1 MKNIFKNLPISI
13 KIFGLAT
20 SILLLQ
26 TILSIV
32 TYDQVSQVTKKLI
45 DITDYLVP
53 IGDAIVEANL
63 QTTERKIY
71 MERILRQYE
80 GVSPDEA
87 LFKEALSVW
96 QEHSLHSDTAIDR
109 AIDLS
114 NKGLSHISTTED
126 IVAFARLQPALENL
140 KVMHQEHQEMAL
152 EILQMLQKGDRE
164 SAHLLE
170 TELEKSGTMLDIRAQ
185 RILDD
190 LESFLG
196 RSIRTSIK
204 HEQQALQLSW
214 VMMGIAAVISIAFA
228 SQVTMGLI
236 RPIKQLVASTT
247 EVEDGNLNI
256 NVPVVST
263 DEMGELTGIFNNMV
277 HGIRD
282 TQQLKATFGQYV
294 DPRIVEELLRQT
306 SQVDEHP
313 TRQSMTVFFS
323 DVAGFSSISEKLT
336 AEGLVK
342 LINQYLTLASEPIS
356 NTHGVI
362 DKFIGDA
369 IVAFWGPPFTEA
381 TAHAT
386 LACQAA
392 LAQANQV
399 KKLNRMIPDLMGIR
413 QGLPPVQI
421 RIGLATGELL
431 LGNMGSDT
439 SKSYTVMG
447 NAAGLAEQLESASK
461 VYGTHILVNEETKNQ
476 AEGFEYR
483 QIDTL
488 LNAENGQPVRIY
500 ELLSELGDLDEA
512 VKQTYRIFEQG
523 LEAYRNQQWDL
534 ASTHFEHCVA
544 QQDDAPS
551 KVFLKRIDTLRRT
564 PPAEDWHGIWV

>member
-1 MKNIFKNLPISI
+1 M
-13 KIFGLAT
+13 
-20 SILLLQ
+20 
-26 TILSIV
+26 
-32 TYDQVSQVTKKLI
+32 
-45 DITDYLVP
+45 
-53 IGDAIVEANL
+53 
-63 QTTERKIY
+63 
-71 MERILRQYE
+71 
-80 GVSPDEA
+80 
-87 LFKEALSVW
+87 
-96 QEHSLHSDTAIDR
+96 
-109 AIDLS
+109 
-114 NKGLSHISTTED
+114 
-126 IVAFARLQPALENL
+126 
-140 KVMHQEHQEMAL
+140 
-152 EILQMLQKGDRE
+152 
-164 SAHLLE
+164 
-170 TELEKSGTMLDIRAQ
+170 
-185 RILDD
+185 
-190 LESFLG
+190 
-196 RSIRTSIK
+196 
-204 HEQQALQLSW
+204 
-214 VMMGIAAVISIAFA
+214 
-228 SQVTMGLI
+228 
-236 RPIKQLVASTT
+236 
-247 EVEDGNLNI
+247 
-256 NVPVVST
+256 
-263 DEMGELTGIFNNMV
+263 
-277 HGIRD
+277 
-282 TQQLKATFGQYV
+282 
-294 DPRIVEELLRQT
+294 
-306 SQVDEHP
+306 
-313 TRQSMTVFFS
+313 
-323 DVAGFSSISEKLT
+323 
-336 AEGLVK
+336 
-342 LINQYLTLASEPIS
+342 ASEPIS

>member
-1 MKNIFKNLPISI
+1 VKNILKNLPISI
-13 KIFGLAT
+13 KICGLAT
-20 SILLLQ
+20 SILILQ
-26 TILSIV
+26 ATLSFV
-32 TYDQVSQVTKKLI
+32 TYNRVSQVTKKLV

-53 IGDAIVEANL
+53 IRDAIVEANL
-63 QTTERKIY
+63 QATERKIY
-71 MERILRQYE
+71 MERMLRQYE
-80 GVSPDEA
+80 DVSSDDT
-87 LFKEALSVW
+87 LFK
-96 QEHSLHSDTAIDR
+96 QELDIWKEHGLRSDAAIDR
-109 AIDLS
+109 AIQLS
-114 NKGLSHISTTED
+114 NKGIAHVSTTED

-140 KVMHQEHQEMAL
+140 KMAHRDHQELAL
-152 EILQMLQKGDRE
+152 DILHLLKKGDHA
-164 SAHLLE
+164 SAHLMELD
-170 TELEKSGTMLDIRAQ
+170 LEKNGMMLDIKAQ
-185 RILDD
+185 KILDE
-190 LESFLG
+190 LEDFLG
-196 RSIRTSIK
+196 RSIRVSVE

-214 VMMGIAAVISIAFA
+214 IMVGIAAVIGIAFA
-228 SQVTMGLI
+228 SIVTMGLV
-236 RPIKQLVASTT
+236 RPIKKLLASTT
-247 EVEDGNLNI
+247 EVEGGNLNVD
-256 NVPVVST
+256 VPVVST

-306 SQVDEHP
+306 NKVDEHP
-313 TRQSMTVFFS
+313 MKQNMTVFFS

-356 NTHGVI
+356 DTHGVI

-369 IVAFWGPPFTEA
+369 IVAFWGPPFTDE
-381 TAHAT
+381 TTHAT

-392 LAQANQV
+392 LAQTIQL

-431 LGNMGSDT
+431 LGNMGSET

-447 NAAGLAEQLESASK
+447 NTAGLAEQLESASK
-461 VYGTHILVNEETKNQ
+461 VYGTHILMTEETKNQ
-476 AEGFEYR
+476 AEGFECR

-500 ELLSELGDLDEA
+500 ELLAEEGDLDLE
-512 VKQTYRIFEQG
+512 VKKVYDVFEQG
-523 LEAYRNQQWDL
+523 LKAYRNQQWDL
-534 ASTHFEHCVA
+534 SVTHFEHCVE
-544 QQDDAPS
+544 QQNDAPS
-551 KVFLKRIDTLRRT
+551 KVFLERVEALQRT
-564 PPAEDWHGIWV
+564 PPAEDWHGIWA

>member
-1 MKNIFKNLPISI
+1 VKNIFKNLPISI

-114 NKGLSHISTTED
+114 NKGLSHVSTTED

-369 IVAFWGPPFTEA
+369 IVAFWGPPFTDA

>member
-1 MKNIFKNLPISI
+1 VKNIFKNLPISI

-564 PPAEDWHGIWV
+564 PQAEDWHGIWV

>member
-1 MKNIFKNLPISI
+1 MKNILKNLPISI
-13 KIFGLAT
+13 KICGLAT
-20 SILLLQ
+20 SILILQ
-26 TILSIV
+26 ATLSFV
-32 TYDQVSQVTKKLI
+32 TYDRVSQVTKKLV

-63 QTTERKIY
+63 QATERKIY
-71 MERILRQYE
+71 MERMLRQYE
-80 GVSPDEA
+80 DVSSEDA
-87 LFKEALSVW
+87 LFK
-96 QEHSLHSDTAIDR
+96 QELDIWKEHGLRSDAAIDR
-109 AIDLS
+109 AIQLS
-114 NKGLSHISTTED
+114 NKGIAHVSTTED

-140 KVMHQEHQEMAL
+140 KMAHRDHQELAL
-152 EILQMLQKGDRE
+152 DILHLLKKGDHA
-164 SAHLLE
+164 SAHLMELD
-170 TELEKSGTMLDIRAQ
+170 LEKNGMMLDIKAQ
-185 RILDD
+185 KILDE
-190 LESFLG
+190 LEDFLG
-196 RSIRTSIK
+196 RSIRVSVE

-214 VMMGIAAVISIAFA
+214 IMVGIAAVIGIAFA
-228 SQVTMGLI
+228 SIVTMGLV
-236 RPIKQLVASTT
+236 RPIKKLLASTT
-247 EVEDGNLNI
+247 EVEGGNLNVD
-256 NVPVVST
+256 VPVVST

-306 SQVDEHP
+306 NKVDEHP
-313 TRQSMTVFFS
+313 MKQNMTVFFS

-356 NTHGVI
+356 DTHGVI

-369 IVAFWGPPFTEA
+369 IVAFWGPPFTDE
-381 TAHAT
+381 TTHAT

-392 LAQANQV
+392 LAQTIQL

-431 LGNMGSDT
+431 LGNMGSET

-447 NAAGLAEQLESASK
+447 NTAGLAEQLESASK
-461 VYGTHILVNEETKNQ
+461 VYGTHILMTEETKNQ
-476 AEGFEYR
+476 AEGFECR

-500 ELLSELGDLDEA
+500 ELLAEEGDLDLE
-512 VKQTYRIFEQG
+512 VKKVYDVFEQG
-523 LEAYRNQQWDL
+523 LKAYRNQQWDL
-534 ASTHFEHCVA
+534 SVTHFEHCVK
-544 QQDDAPS
+544 QQNDAPS
-551 KVFLKRIDTLRRT
+551 KVFLERVEALQRT

>member
-114 NKGLSHISTTED
+114 NKGLSHVSTTED

-369 IVAFWGPPFTEA
+369 IVAFWGPPFTDA

-461 VYGTHILVNEETKNQ
+461 VYGTHILMNEETKNQ

>member
-1 MKNIFKNLPISI
+1 VKHIFKRVPISV

-20 SILLLQ
+20 SILFLQ
-26 TILSIV
+26 ATLSFV
-32 TYDQVSQVTKKLI
+32 TYNRINQVTKKLV

-53 IGDAIVEANL
+53 IGDAIVEANM

-80 GVSPDEA
+80 EASPDDA
-87 LFKEALSVW
+87 LFKQALDLW
-96 QEHSLHSDTAIDR
+96 KEHSQQSDMAIDR
-109 AIDLS
+109 AIQLS
-114 NKGLSHISTTED
+114 NKGIAHVSTTED

-140 KVMHQEHQEMAL
+140 KAAHQEHREMAL
-152 EILQMLQKGDRE
+152 DIIQLLKKGDRA
-164 SAHLLE
+164 SAHFLEIDLERNGMLLDVGAQKILHELE
-170 TELEKSGTMLDIRAQ
+170 T
-185 RILDD
+185 
-190 LESFLG
+190 FLG
-196 RSIRTSIK
+196 RSIRVSIE
-204 HEQQALQLSW
+204 HEKQALQLSW
-214 VMMGIAAVISIAFA
+214 IMVGIAATIGIVFA
-228 SQVTMGLI
+228 SIVTIGLV
-236 RPIKQLVASTT
+236 RPVKKLVASTT
-247 EVEDGNLNI
+247 EVEDGNLN
-256 NVPVVST
+256 VDVAVEST

-306 SQVDEHP
+306 NKVDEHP
-313 TRQSMTVFFS
+313 IKQNMTVFCS

-356 NTHGVI
+356 QTHGVI

-369 IVAFWGPPFTEA
+369 IIAFWGPPFTDA
-381 TAHAT
+381 TTHAT

-413 QGLPPVQI
+413 QGLPPIQI

-431 LGNMGSDT
+431 LGNMGSET

-447 NAAGLAEQLESASK
+447 NAAGLAEQLEGASK
-461 VYGTHILVNEETKNQ
+461 MYGTQILMNEETKNQ

-483 QIDTL
+483 PIDTL
-488 LNAENGQPVRIY
+488 LNGENGQPVRIY
-500 ELLSELGDLDEA
+500 ELLAEEGDLDLETKR
-512 VKQTYRIFEQG
+512 VYGVFEQG
-523 LEAYRNQQWDL
+523 LNAYRNQQWDL
-534 ASTHFEHCVA
+534 AVTHFEHCVA
-544 QQDDAPS
+544 QQNDAPS
-551 KVFLKRIDTLRRT
+551 KVFLERVETLRRT
-564 PPAEDWHGIWV
+564 PPKENWHGIWA